1 MFILDKIIIIK
12 NLENKY
18 NIIIF
23 KINKKIILLNNNFM
37 YVNHITY

>member
-18 NIIIF
+18 NIIIN
-23 KINKKIILLNNNFM
+23 NKKIKKKYYNLFYFNLQ
-37 YVNHITY
+37 

>member
-18 NIIIF
+18 NIIIYF
-23 KINKKIILLNNNFM
+23 NNNILKNFYINK
-37 YVNHITY
+37 